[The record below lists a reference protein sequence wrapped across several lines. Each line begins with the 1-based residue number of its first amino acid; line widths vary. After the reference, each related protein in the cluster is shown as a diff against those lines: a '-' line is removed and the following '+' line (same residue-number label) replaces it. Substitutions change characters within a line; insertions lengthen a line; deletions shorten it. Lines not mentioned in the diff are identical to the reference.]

1 MIPTLL
7 WNRNLFSA
15 GIAFEMKGWNLPQ
28 QVEEEISV
36 QVMGETWEE
45 ASGQECHPPTHGL
58 TMLSQR
64 NPSFWGCLVVTTL
77 LMVV

>member
-64 NPSFWGCLVVTTL
+64 NPSFWGCLMVTTL